1 MKQTKIALIGLGY
14 VGLPLAIAF
23 SKRYHVVG
31 FDVDSKKCAN
41 MKKGLVSRDQCDTA
55 KLTSALR
62 SGNLM
67 ITDQLSDT
75 RLCDVYIVAV
85 PTPITAD
92 CKADPTLLKE
102 ACRMVGQ
109 VVSKGNIVVIESTV
123 WPGMTEE
130 VCMPIIEKE
139 SGLTYNRDF
148 FAGYSP
154 ERINPG
160 DREHPVEKIKK
171 IVSGSTNDTLL
182 FLEKLYGS
190 VLLNGTYK
198 APNIR
203 VAEASKVMENC
214 QRDVLIAFANEMF
227 TIFSALG
234 INSEDVV
241 AAAST
246 KWNYVNIHPG
256 LVGGHCIPVDPY
268 YLIDKAATVDVNAK
282 LLKTARNINNE
293 MPISYAHRI
302 ADTLKE
308 VGGKNV
314 LLLGFAFKPNCDDI
328 RNTRVYNVYTE
339 LKKMI
344 DDITICDPLIDTE
357 KAKQAFGI
365 DIVHSVPQGKMY
377 DVIAV
382 TTEHDI
388 FTRDAFLTIPHKKR
402 VHLVEKP
409 TV

>member
-1 MKQTKIALIGLGY
+1 MKQTTIALIGLGY

-23 SKRYHVVG
+23 SKRYQVIG
-31 FDVDSKKCAN
+31 FDVDSKKCEN
-41 MKKGLVSRDQCDTA
+41 MKNGLVSRDQCNVA
-55 KLTSALR
+55 KLDAALR

-67 ITDQLSDT
+67 ITDRLSDT

-85 PTPITAD
+85 PTPITSEY
-92 CKADPTLLKE
+92 KADPTLLKE

-109 VVSKGNIVVIESTV
+109 VVSKGNVIVIESTV

-139 SGLTYNRDF
+139 SGLKYNEDF

-160 DREHPVEKIKK
+160 DSEHPVERIRK
-171 IVSGSTNDTLL
+171 IVSGSTPNTLN
-182 FLEKLYGS
+182 FLDKLYGS

-227 TIFSALG
+227 NIFSTLG

-246 KWNYVNIHPG
+246 KWNYVPIHPG

-268 YLIDKAATVDVNAK
+268 YLIDKAATVNVEAK
-282 LLKTARNINNE
+282 LLKTARSINNA

-302 ADTLKE
+302 ADALKE
-308 VGGKNV
+308 VKGKKV

-328 RNTRVYNVYTE
+328 RNTRVYDVYTE
-339 LKKMI
+339 LKKFTN
-344 DDITICDPLIDTE
+344 DITICDPLIDTE
-357 KAKQAFGI
+357 KARKTYGI
-365 DIVHSVPQGKMY
+365 DIIQSVPQNSVF

-388 FTRDAFLTIPHKKR
+388 FSRDAFLNIPHKKR

-409 TV
+409 TA